1 MFPVKKRP
9 NVIPIEKE
17 IDARY
22 LESVLQDHEIPYH
35 MVSYHDTAYAGLFQL
50 EHGWGHVEVPL
61 ERVEEAE
68 KLYQEVVEAG
78 PENSTEDSPEDPAED
93 RREE

>member
-35 MVSYHDTAYAGLFQL
+35 MVSYHDSAYAGLFQL

-61 ERVEEAE
+61 ERVEEVE
-68 KLYQEVVEAG
+68 QLYKEVLEAG
-78 PENSTEDSPEDPAED
+78 PEGSGENRSGE
-93 RREE
+93 

>member
-22 LESVLQDHEIPYH
+22 LESVLQDRGIPYTL
-35 MVSYHDTAYAGLFQL
+35 VSYHDSAYAGLFQL
-50 EHGWGHVEVPL
+50 EHGWGHVEVPH
-61 ERVEEAE
+61 ERVEEVE
-68 KLYQEVVEAG
+68 QLYREVIEAG
-78 PENSTEDSPEDPAED
+78 PDAQD
-93 RREE
+93 EE

>member
-9 NVIPIEKE
+9 NVIPIVKE

-22 LESVLQDHEIPYH
+22 LESVLEDHEIPYH
-35 MVSYHDTAYAGLFQL
+35 MVSYHDSAYAGLFQL

-61 ERVEEAE
+61 DRVEEVE
-68 KLYQEVVEAG
+68 QLYKEVVEAG
-78 PENSTEDSPEDPAED
+78 PEGTTEGSAEHKPAE
-93 RREE
+93 

>member
-9 NVIPIEKE
+9 NVIAIEKE

-22 LESVLQDHEIPYH
+22 LESVLQDREIPYH
-35 MVSYHDTAYAGLFQL
+35 MVSYHDSAYAGLFQM

-61 ERVEEAE
+61 EQVNEVER
-68 KLYQEVVEAG
+68 LYKQVVEAG
-78 PENSTEDSPEDPAED
+78 PEGSAEGSAEHDPAE
-93 RREE
+93 

>member
-22 LESVLQDHEIPYH
+22 LESVLQDREIPYH
-35 MVSYHDTAYAGLFQL
+35 MVSYHDSAYAGLFQL
-50 EHGWGHVEVPL
+50 EHGWGHVEVPH
-61 ERVEEAE
+61 ERVGEVEQ
-68 KLYQEVVEAG
+68 LYKEVVEAG
-78 PENSTEDSPEDPAED
+78 PADSPEESAGD
-93 RREE
+93 RSE

>member
-9 NVIPIEKE
+9 TVIPIEKE

-22 LESVLQDHEIPYH
+22 LESVLKDREIPYTL
-35 MVSYHDTAYAGLFQL
+35 VSYHDSAYAGLFQL

-61 ERVEEAE
+61 ERVEEVE
-68 KLYQEVVEAG
+68 GLYREVVEAG
-78 PENSTEDSPEDPAED
+78 PADPSEGP
-93 RREE
+93 

>member
-22 LESVLQDHEIPYH
+22 LESVLKDREIPYH
-35 MVSYHDTAYAGLFQL
+35 IVSYHDSAYAGLFQL
-50 EHGWGHVEVPL
+50 EHGWGHVEVPSD
-61 ERVEEAE
+61 RVEEAE
-68 KLYQEVVEAG
+68 RLYKEVVEAG
-78 PENSTEDSPEDPAED
+78 PEGSTEGSAEHDPAE
-93 RREE
+93 